1 MWQLL
6 KGGIMNQKKKNQSK
20 NPVKEKQQESR
31 IDGQSKDKDLE
42 AFREDSHG
50 HYLTTKL
57 IYPRL

>member
-1 MWQLL
+1 
-6 KGGIMNQKKKNQSK
+6 MNQKKKNQSK